1 MKNLL
6 FILAAAV
13 TIGMMSC
20 KATMSQKQKD
30 ADLNAIYA
38 ELKNKLPGSDISY
51 ADGRVK
57 IILGELV
64 YFKVGSAEIN
74 NSSAANLD
82 ALADVLQKYPRTSV
96 DLNGFTDNTG
106 TKAINDK
113 LSVDRA
119 NSVKSYLEGR
129 GVKARRMLTNGF
141 GETNP
146 VATNETAE
154 GKQQNRRVEFVIYY

>member
-6 FILAAAV
+6 LFAFVALSLGV
-13 TIGMMSC
+13 MSC
-20 KATMSQKQKD
+20 KSTMSQKQKD
-30 ADLNAIYA
+30 EDLNAIFN
-38 ELKNKLPGSDISY
+38 ELKSKLPGSDVSY
-51 ADGRVK
+51 LDGRVK

-74 NSSAANLD
+74 NASANNLNV
-82 ALADVLQKYPRTSV
+82 LADVLKRYPRTSV

-113 LSVDRA
+113 LSIDRA
-119 NSVKSYLEGR
+119 NSVKSYLEGA

-146 VATNETAE
+146 VASNATDE
-154 GKQQNRRVEFVIYY
+154 GRQQNRRVEFVIYY

>member
-6 FILAAAV
+6 FIAAAAI
-13 TIGMMSC
+13 TLGMMSC
-20 KATMSQKQKD
+20 KATMSQKKED
-30 ADLNAIYA
+30 ADLSAIYD
-38 ELKNKLPGSDISY
+38 ELKTSLPGSEITY

-64 YFKVGSAEIN
+64 YFRVGSAEIN

-82 ALADVLQKYPRTSV
+82 VLTDILQKYPRTSV

-113 LSVDRA
+113 LSIDRA
-119 NSVKSYLEGR
+119 NSVKSYLQGR

-141 GETNP
+141 GESNP
-146 VATNETAE
+146 VASNNTEQ
-154 GKQQNRRVEFVIYY
+154 GRQQNRRVEFVIYY

>member
-6 FILAAAV
+6 FIVAAAF

-20 KATMSQKQKD
+20 KSTMSQKKKD
-30 ADLNAIYA
+30 ADLNAIYD
-38 ELKNKLPGSDISY
+38 ELKNKLPGSDVSY

-74 NSSAANLD
+74 NSSAANLNV
-82 ALADVLQKYPRTSV
+82 LSDVLQRYPRTSV

-113 LSVDRA
+113 LSIDRA
-119 NSVKSYLEGR
+119 NSVKSYLQAK
-129 GVKARRMLTNGF
+129 GVKERRMLTNGF

-146 VATNETAE
+146 VASNETDA
-154 GKQQNRRVEFVIYY
+154 GRQQNRRVEFVIYY

>member
-6 FILAAAV
+6 FIVAAAF

-20 KATMSQKQKD
+20 KSTMSQKKKD
-30 ADLNAIYA
+30 ADLNTIYN
-38 ELKNKLPGSDISY
+38 ELKNKLPGSDVSY

-74 NSSAANLD
+74 NSSAANLNV
-82 ALADVLQKYPRTSV
+82 LSDVLQRYPRTSV

-113 LSVDRA
+113 LSIDRA
-119 NSVKSYLEGR
+119 NSVKSYLQAK
-129 GVKARRMLTNGF
+129 GVKERRMLTNGF

-146 VATNETAE
+146 VASNETDA
-154 GKQQNRRVEFVIYY
+154 GRQQNRRVEFVIYY